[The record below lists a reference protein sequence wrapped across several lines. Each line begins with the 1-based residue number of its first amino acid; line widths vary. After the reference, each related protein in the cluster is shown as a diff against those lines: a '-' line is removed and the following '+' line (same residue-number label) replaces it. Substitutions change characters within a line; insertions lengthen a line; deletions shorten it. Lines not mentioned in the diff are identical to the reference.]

1 MKLLSNMVRASAALV
16 FAFGAMSSGAQAAV
30 MGNLNDGLDHVSSS
44 TGYWSL
50 FVNAGDVVTVTA
62 RRIDPVDI
70 IANAFNGAAGSGDM
84 VGYGDDDLPPNTG
97 GPYGDPQFSFTALTS
112 GEYSVGV
119 FRYASG
125 GTEAINYFVNAR
137 GATGNNGTVPIPG
150 TLALVGLGLAGLG
163 YSRKKSAYA
172 ANA

>member
-16 FAFGAMSSGAQAAV
+16 FALGAISSGAQAAV

-50 FVNAGDVVTVTA
+50 FVNAGDVITVTA
-62 RRIDPVDI
+62 RRLDPVDI
-70 IANAFNGAAGSGDM
+70 VAYAYDGAEGSGVS
-84 VGYGDDDLPPNTG
+84 VGYGDDELPPYVG
-97 GPYGDPQFSFTALTS
+97 GPFGDPRFSFVAAMT

-119 FRYASG
+119 FRYAG
-125 GTEAINYFVNAR
+125 GGIERINYFVNAR
-137 GATGNNGTVPIPG
+137 GATGSDGTVPIPG